1 MNEAARRIGILEQIA
16 RDQARRIDNLV
27 SAVKRL
33 EGQLALAGG
42 GGSSGGAS
50 IGFFYIEPV
59 AISAG
64 SSAASQTIKY
74 LVGGVA
80 TTYTTATV
88 YNKMDAATVS
98 TANKRIVV
106 APCGDG
112 TYACVSQSC

>member
-1 MNEAARRIGILEQIA
+1 MYESRVLEIERRLSLLTRQLDAVVSKLTQVQQEAR
-16 RDQARRIDNLV
+16 QAFRQGWDP
-27 SAVKRL
+27 S
-33 EGQLALAGG
+33 QGG
-42 GGSSGGAS
+42 TQ
-50 IGFFYIEPV
+50 FFYIDPV

-74 LVGGVA
+74 LVGGTG
-80 TTYTTATV
+80 TTYATATV
-88 YNKMDAATVS
+88 YNNMDAATVS